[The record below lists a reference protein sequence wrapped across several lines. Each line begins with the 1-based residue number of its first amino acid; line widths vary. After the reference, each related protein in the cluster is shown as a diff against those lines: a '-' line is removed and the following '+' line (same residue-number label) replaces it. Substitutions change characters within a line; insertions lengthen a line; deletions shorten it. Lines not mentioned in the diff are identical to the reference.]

1 MPWYEGWFGSDAYD
15 LVYNHRDETDAQQL
29 VDLVEREVAPA
40 PDAHIVDVGCGRGR
54 HARIFARRGYR
65 VTGIDLSE
73 AAIADARDQARAE
86 DLDTTFVQGDM
97 REPLCEGCADGVVN
111 LFTTFGYFE
120 EDAENE
126 RALAAMATALRPG
139 GWFLQDFLN
148 TPQVVDTLRPSDRR
162 TVNGITIEQRR
173 WVEDDRINKEIT
185 LSRNGDAETYRESVR
200 LFTLDDLT
208 AMYENVG
215 LTLQATYGNYDG
227 APHTA
232 ESPRLLLYARK
243 PEETTAA

>member
-15 LVYNHRDETDAQQL
+15 LVYDHRDETEAEQL
-29 VDLVEREVAPA
+29 VDLVEREIAPA
-40 PDAHIVDVGCGRGR
+40 PDAHIIDVGCGRGR
-54 HARIFARRGYR
+54 HARTFARRGYR
-65 VTGIDLSE
+65 VTGVDLSE
-73 AAIADARDQARAE
+73 EAIAEARTRTRAQ
-86 DLDTTFVQGDM
+86 DLDATFVQGDM

-111 LFTTFGYFE
+111 LFTTFGYFD

-126 RALAAMATALRPG
+126 RALAAMAAALRPG

-148 TPQVVDTLRPSDRR
+148 APQVVDTLRPSDTR

-185 LSRNGDAETYRESVR
+185 LARNGRTETYRESVR
-200 LFTLDDLT
+200 LFTLDELKR
-208 AMYENVG
+208 MYENVG

-227 APHTA
+227 APHTP

-243 PEETTAA
+243 PDS